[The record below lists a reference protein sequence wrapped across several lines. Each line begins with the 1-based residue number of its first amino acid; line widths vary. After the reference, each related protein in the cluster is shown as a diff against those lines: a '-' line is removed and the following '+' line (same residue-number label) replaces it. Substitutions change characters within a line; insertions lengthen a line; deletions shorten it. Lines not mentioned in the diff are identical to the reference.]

1 MHVNLYTRQPIV
13 SKACF
18 LTIGLFLLSV
28 ACFAQRLAER
38 DMNVYTVVEKQPEF
52 PGGIGALMEYLKTS
66 VQYPPEAKKAKIQG
80 RVFVS
85 FIVELDGSRTDIIVL
100 KGLGYGCD
108 EEAMRVVRAM
118 PCWEPGGQSGR
129 PLRVKYNLPILF
141 GTDYPKVKLR

>member
-1 MHVNLYTRQPIV
+1 
-13 SKACF
+13 
-18 LTIGLFLLSV
+18 
-28 ACFAQRLAER
+28 
-38 DMNVYTVVEKQPEF
+38 MNVYTVVEKQPEF